1 MSMLLKISLRNLL
14 RQKRRNLL
22 LGSAIAIGMALL
34 ILANAFAHGISDVLF
49 NRVMAFVT
57 GHVSVGFSQNGNRM
71 APVFRNAELM
81 RAKVAEAAPEV
92 SMVQEA
98 IGIFARAIGNGRA
111 DNVILVSLNLRE
123 VTDPEYRRDLEA
135 NFHLIAGSYA
145 SLTDGTYDHPVI
157 IADDKAKY
165 LRVGLNDVIKVR
177 FQDIEGRQQAARLT
191 VAGIFKPANAFMSAP
206 VFLGLNDIKQMA
218 GYGPT
223 DLPQLY
229 LTLRNPKEEAF
240 QVADRLHRALRPPV
254 ARIVGGLSV
263 KPKADR
269 GDESALSTQ
278 VDSAAAFAYRID
290 SASLAK
296 SGLPNKGV
304 FASATLARALG
315 LAVGDTCTLRYLS
328 QFPGMDTV
336 SVGWVITG
344 ILPDP
349 RHNALASGTLANG
362 RGASEAGLAGPP
374 GHSLLVSD
382 REFYAAFYGAWP
394 REVGATAHRSESKD
408 AAPIVDR
415 IWQPDSTHPWWHLL
429 GREWVLL
436 ERTSTTSELQ
446 KKWSGITRLKTKATT
461 VDVNTMYETASMV
474 VNLELALNLITLV
487 AVLILFF
494 IIQVGVVNTLRMT
507 IRERTREIGTMRS
520 IGMHKADVR
529 NLFLLETL
537 SLTAIAGT
545 VGIGLAFVGMHLLSG
560 IQFKVDGNPISMIL
574 IGGHLNFVPKAA
586 SILLYSLL
594 IMGISTAT
602 AFFPARRAS
611 NMQPSDALRH
621 YG

>member
-57 GHVSVGFSQNGNRM
+57 GHVSIGFTQNGNRM
-71 APVFRNAELM
+71 APVFRNAEFM
-81 RAKVAEAAPEV
+81 RAKVAETVPEV
-92 SMVQEA
+92 GMVQEA

-111 DNVILVSLNLRE
+111 DNVILVSLNIDE
-123 VTDPEYRRDLEA
+123 VTDPNYRRDLEA
-135 NFHLIAGSYA
+135 NFHLIAGNYE
-145 SLTDGTYDHPVI
+145 SLTDGSFDHPVI
-157 IADDKAKY
+157 IAEDKAKY

-229 LTLRNPKEEAF
+229 LTLPNPREDAYA
-240 QVADRLHRALRPPV
+240 VADRLHKALKPKV
-254 ARIVGGLSV
+254 ARIVGEIGA
-263 KPKADR
+263 KGK
-269 GDESALSTQ
+269 
-278 VDSAAAFAYRID
+278 VDSGAAFGYRID

-296 SGLPNKGV
+296 SGLPNRGV
-304 FASATLARALG
+304 FASAELARALG
-315 LAVGDTCTLRYLS
+315 LAPGDTCTLRYLS
-328 QFPGMDTV
+328 QFPGIDTAT
-336 SVGWVITG
+336 STFVITG
-344 ILPDP
+344 VLPE
-349 RHNALASGTLANG
+349 SGTPAKNANG
-362 RGASEAGLAGPP
+362 VP
-374 GHSLLVSD
+374 GHTLLVAD
-382 REFYAAFYGAWP
+382 REFYAAFYSAWP
-394 REVGATAHRSESKD
+394 REAQHAKD
-408 AAPIVDR
+408 ATR
-415 IWQPDSTHPWWHLL
+415 FWLPDSSHALGAL
-429 GREWVLL
+429 MGREWILL
-436 ERTSTTSELQ
+436 ERTATTSELQ

-520 IGMHKADVR
+520 IGMQKGDVR

-537 SLTAIAGT
+537 CLTAIAGA
-545 VGIGLAFVGMHLLSG
+545 VGIGIAFLGMQGLSSL
-560 IQFKVDGNPISMIL
+560 QFKVDGNPISMIL
-574 IGGHLNFVPKAA
+574 IAGHLHFVPKAA
-586 SILLYSLL
+586 SILLYFLL

-602 AFFPARRAS
+602 AFFPARRAAH
-611 NMQPSDALRH
+611 MQPSDALRH

>member
-1 MSMLLKISLRNLL
+1 MSMLFKISLRNLL

-57 GHVSVGFSQNGNRM
+57 GHVSIGFTQNGNRM
-71 APVFRNAELM
+71 APVFRNAEFM
-81 RAKVAEAAPEV
+81 RAKVAETVPEV
-92 SMVQEA
+92 GMVQEA

-111 DNVILVSLNLRE
+111 DNVILVSLNIDE
-123 VTDPEYRRDLEA
+123 VTDPDYRRDLEA
-135 NFHLIAGSYA
+135 NFHLIAGKYE
-145 SLTDGTYDHPVI
+145 SLTDGSFDHPVI
-157 IADDKAKY
+157 IAEDKAKY
-165 LRVGLNDVIKVR
+165 LRVGLNDVIRVR

-229 LTLRNPKEEAF
+229 LTLPNPREEAYP
-240 QVADRLHRALRPPV
+240 VAERLHRALKPKV
-254 ARIVGGLSV
+254 AQIVGEIGA
-263 KPKADR
+263 KGKI
-269 GDESALSTQ
+269 
-278 VDSAAAFAYRID
+278 DSAAVFGYRID

-296 SGLPNKGV
+296 SGLPNQGV
-304 FASATLARALG
+304 FASAGLARALG
-315 LAVGDTCTLRYLS
+315 LATGDTCRLRYLS

-336 SVGWVITG
+336 TATWVVSS
-344 ILPDP
+344 ILPEP
-349 RHNALASGTLANG
+349 GKAAT
-362 RGASEAGLAGPP
+362 GLP
-374 GHSLLVSD
+374 GHTLLIAD
-382 REFYAAFYGAWP
+382 REFYAAFYSAWP
-394 REVGATAHRSESKD
+394 REAQHAKD
-408 AAPIVDR
+408 PAR
-415 IWQPDSTHPWWHLL
+415 FWQPDSSHALWSSL
-429 GREWVLL
+429 GREWILL
-436 ERTSTTSELQ
+436 DRTATTSELQ

-520 IGMHKADVR
+520 IGMQKGDVR

-537 SLTAIAGT
+537 CLTAIAGA
-545 VGIGLAFVGMHLLSG
+545 VGIGIAFLGMQGLSSL
-560 IQFKVDGNPISMIL
+560 QFKVDGNPISMIL
-574 IGGHLNFVPKAA
+574 IGGHLHFLPKAS
-586 SILLYSLL
+586 SILLYFLL

-602 AFFPARRAS
+602 AFFPARRAAH
-611 NMQPSDALRH
+611 MQPSDALRH